1 MPTPENIEDDA
12 PISRTQRKHEVE
24 ALQTL
29 GRDLTELARDQLKRI
44 PMPDDLRN
52 AVLDWHRFPKHEAQ
66 RRQLQYIGRLMR
78 KIDPAPIIDALAHV
92 RGESTVAKAYFHSL
106 ERWRERLLTDPNGLT
121 AWMGEHPGSDAQQLR
136 TLIRNAAREAEQGK
150 PPKSSRELFRLLR
163 ETIGHPLSAT
173 ASADPDDDDSL
184 DLDDDA

>member
-1 MPTPENIEDDA
+1 MHTPDPQTDDT
-12 PISRTQRKHEVE
+12 PPSRTQRKHEVE

-29 GRDLTELARDQLKRI
+29 GRALTELARDQLKRI

-78 KIDPAPIIDALAHV
+78 KIDPAPIEAALAHV
-92 RGESTVAKAYFHSL
+92 RGESTAAKAHFHSL
-106 ERWRERLLTDPNGLT
+106 ERWRERLLTDPDGLT
-121 AWMGEHPGSDAQQLR
+121 AWMTEHPDSDAQQLR
-136 TLIRNAAREAEQGK
+136 TLIRNAAREAAQSK

-163 ETIGHPLSAT
+163 EAIEHPLNAT
-173 ASADPDDDDSL
+173 IPADLETGDLPDS
-184 DLDDDA
+184 DDDA

>member
-1 MPTPENIEDDA
+1 MPTPKDIEDDT

-29 GRDLTELARDQLKRI
+29 GRALTELARDQLKRI

-78 KIDPAPIIDALAHV
+78 KIDPAPIEEALAHV
-92 RGESTVAKAYFHSL
+92 RGESTAAKAYFHSL

-121 AWMGEHPGSDAQQLR
+121 AWMAEHPGSDAQQLR
-136 TLIRNAAREAEQGK
+136 TLIRNAAREADQGK

-163 ETIGHPLSAT
+163 EALEHPLSAT
-173 ASADPDDDDSL
+173 ASADPDDDSADP
-184 DLDDDA
+184 DDAA